1 MNFAFTEE
9 QEQLR
14 QEVRDFLEAEIAQG
28 TFQPREDSWMVG
40 FSREFSQKLGQKGWI
55 GMTWPKEYGGGGR
68 SYIDRLIVTE
78 EMLRYGAPVHSHW
91 TADRQIGPALIRYG
105 TDEQKKE
112 FLPRIIKGELTFALG
127 FSEPEAGSDLA
138 SLRTTAVEKGDEFI
152 VNGQKVWTSGAMEAH
167 YISLLARTDP
177 EATRHRGLSQFM
189 VDTSLPGITINP
201 LLDLPGHYHYCEVFF
216 DNTPVPKTALIGEKN
231 RGFYQI
237 GENLVYER
245 AGLER
250 LMTNYPVY
258 DNLIKYVKET
268 EHDGK
273 KLSEIPW
280 IRDQLAELTMKFEAG
295 HLLMY
300 RIAWMLDKVAET
312 GYVPNWET
320 AMTKAFGVDF
330 EQQLANTATKIAGI
344 YSTLTEESK
353 WTPINGIIA
362 RSYLFSPGY
371 SLQAGGSEI
380 LRGIVA
386 MRGLGLP
393 RG

>member
-14 QEVRDFLEAEIAQG
+14 REVRDFLEAEIAQG
-28 TFQPREDSWMVG
+28 TFQPREDAWMVG
-40 FSREFSQKLGQKGWI
+40 NSREFSRKLGQRGWI

-68 SYIDRLIVTE
+68 SYAERLVVTE
-78 EMLRYGAPVHSHW
+78 ELLRYGAPVHSHW
-91 TADRQIGPALIRYG
+91 TADRQIGPALMGHGTEEQRNKFFPGIIRG
-105 TDEQKKE
+105 D
-112 FLPRIIKGELTFALG
+112 LTVAFG

-138 SLRTTAVEKGDEFI
+138 SLRTTAVEKDNAFVI
-152 VNGQKVWTSGAMEAH
+152 NGQKVWTSGALEAH
-167 YISLLARTDP
+167 YIYMLARTDP
-177 EATRHRGLSQFM
+177 EASKHKGLSQFI
-189 VDTSLPGITINP
+189 VDTSLSGITINP

-216 DNTPVPKTALIGEKN
+216 DNVSVPKTALVGEKN
-231 RGFYQI
+231 RGWYQV
-237 GENLVYER
+237 GESLVYER

-250 LMTNYPVY
+250 LMTNYPMY
-258 DNLIKYVKET
+258 ENLIKYVKET
-268 EHDGK
+268 KHNGK

-280 IRDQLAELTMKFEAG
+280 IRDRLAELLMKFEAG
-295 HLLMY
+295 RLLVY
-300 RIAWMLDKVAET
+300 RAAWLLDRVAET

-320 AMTKAFGVDF
+320 AMAKTFCVDF

-344 YSTLTEESK
+344 CSTLTKDSK
-353 WTPINGIIA
+353 WAPINGMIA

-371 SLQAGGSEI
+371 SLQGGGSEI

>member
-28 TFQPREDSWMVG
+28 TFQPKEDAWMVG
-40 FSREFSQKLGQKGWI
+40 LSRDFSRKLGEKGWI

-68 SYIDRLIVTE
+68 SYVDRLVVTE
-78 EMLRYGAPVHSHW
+78 ELLRYGAPVHGHW
-91 TADRQIGPALIRYG
+91 LADRQTGPALINHG
-105 TDEQKKE
+105 SEEQKKE
-112 FLPRIIKGELTFALG
+112 LLPLIIKGEVTFAFG

-138 SLRTTAVEKGDEFI
+138 SVRTTAVEDGDEYVI
-152 VNGQKVWTSGAMEAH
+152 NGQKVWTSGAMESH
-167 YISLLARTDP
+167 YIYLLARTDP
-177 EATRHRGLSQFM
+177 DLPKHKGLSQFIF
-189 VDTSLPGITINP
+189 DISLPGITINP
-201 LLDLPGHYHYCEVFF
+201 LLDLPGHYHYCEVFL
-216 DNTPVPKTALIGEKN
+216 DNVRVPRTALIGEKN
-231 RGFYQI
+231 RGWYQV
-237 GENLVYER
+237 GESLVYER

-250 LMTNYPVY
+250 LMTNYQVY
-258 DNLIKYVKET
+258 ANLIEYVKET
-268 EHDGK
+268 ERDGK

-280 IRDQLAELTMKFEAG
+280 IRDKITELTMKFEAG
-295 HLLMY
+295 RILGYRVAWLLD
-300 RIAWMLDKVAET
+300 RIAKT

-320 AMTKAFGVDF
+320 AMTKAFCVDF
-330 EQQLANTATKIAGI
+330 EQQLSNTATKIAGI
-344 YSTLTEESK
+344 YSTLSEESRFS
-353 WTPINGIIA
+353 PLNGMIF

-371 SLQAGGSEI
+371 SLQGGGSEI